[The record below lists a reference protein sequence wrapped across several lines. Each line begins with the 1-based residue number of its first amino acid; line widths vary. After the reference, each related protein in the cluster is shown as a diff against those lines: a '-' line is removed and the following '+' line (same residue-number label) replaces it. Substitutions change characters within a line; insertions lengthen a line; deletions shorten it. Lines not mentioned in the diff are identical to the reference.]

1 MRVVSSL
8 RSIVGMGLVGAL
20 ALCAASCASAPAPTQ
35 PASWSAKSDRYLV
48 AYEIAAARCDR
59 QTPECERRAGVEYAS
74 RDACIAA
81 KLPPSAAEA
90 DLDLCASYPLRQHDL
105 EQCVAEIRGGQCGTG
120 LVGATACRGKN
131 LCPWDSFA
139 R

>member
-1 MRVVSSL
+1 MRVFSL
-8 RSIVGMGLVGAL
+8 LRGIVGMGLVGAV
-20 ALCAASCASAPAPTQ
+20 AASCVSVPAPIA
-35 PASWSAKSDRYLV
+35 PASWSSKSERYRV

-59 QTPECERRAGVEYAS
+59 QTPECERRAGVQYAS

-90 DLDLCASYPLRQHDL
+90 DLDVCASYPLRQHDL
-105 EQCVAEIRGGQCGTG
+105 DECVAEIRGGHCGTG
-120 LVGATACRGKN
+120 ISGATACRGKN

>member
-1 MRVVSSL
+1 MRVFSTL
-8 RSIVGMGLVGAL
+8 RGIIGMGLVGAV
-20 ALCAASCASAPAPTQ
+20 AASCASVPATAPAT
-35 PASWSAKSDRYLV
+35 WSAKSDRYRV

-59 QTPECERRAGVEYAS
+59 QTPECERRAGVTYTS
-74 RDACIAA
+74 RDECIAM

-90 DLDLCASYPLRQHDL
+90 DLDLCASYPLREHDL
-105 EQCVAEIRGGQCGTG
+105 SECVAEIRGGQCGTG
-120 LVGATACRGKN
+120 ISGATACRGKN

>member
-1 MRVVSSL
+1 MRVFSSL
-8 RSIVGMGLVGAL
+8 RAVVGIGLVGAM
-20 ALCAASCASAPAPTQ
+20 AASCMSVPAATKPT
-35 PASWSAKSDRYLV
+35 SWSPQSDRYRV

-59 QTPECERRAGVEYAS
+59 QTPECERRAGVRYAS
-74 RDACIAA
+74 RDECIAA

-90 DLDLCASYPLRQHDL
+90 DLDLCASYPLRDHDL
-105 EQCVAEIRGGQCGTG
+105 GECVAEVRAGQCGTG
-120 LVGATACRGKN
+120 LTGAPACRGKN

>member
-1 MRVVSSL
+1 MRVSSML
-8 RSIVGMGLVGAL
+8 RGIVGMGLVGAM
-20 ALCAASCASAPAPTQ
+20 AASCVSVPAATEPMSST
-35 PASWSAKSDRYLV
+35 SDRYRV

-59 QTPECERRAGVEYAS
+59 QTPECEHRAGVQYAS

-81 KLPPSAAEA
+81 KLPLSAAEA
-90 DLDLCASYPLRQHDL
+90 DIDLCASYPLREHDL
-105 EQCVAEIRGGQCGTG
+105 GECVAEIRSGQCGTG
-120 LVGATACRGKN
+120 ISAATACRGKN